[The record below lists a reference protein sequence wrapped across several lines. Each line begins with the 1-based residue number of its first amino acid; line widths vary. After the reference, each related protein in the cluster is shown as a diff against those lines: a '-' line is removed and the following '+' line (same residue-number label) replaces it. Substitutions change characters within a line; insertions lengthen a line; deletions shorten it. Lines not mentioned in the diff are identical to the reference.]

1 MDVGKAV
8 DGNVYGLL
16 FCSTMFNKK
25 TAGYT
30 LPFALLKILK
40 NVCENI
46 VYKLRDTAYF
56 LIER

>member
-8 DGNVYGLL
+8 DGKVYGLL

-30 LPFALLKILK
+30 LPLALLKIL
-40 NVCENI
+40 
-46 VYKLRDTAYF
+46 
-56 LIER
+56 